1 MGIMN
6 FTKRSSADKP
16 ATEPPMTNNDT
27 SASDNDQPKDA
38 TDFQEVPA
46 GTVEKGNIFDQGGKT
61 YRTLGRW
68 DTVLILFTNQLGLG
82 ILSLPATIK
91 TLGIVPG
98 IIAILGI
105 GAISWYAAYCLLQFY
120 RKHPNVVSIVE
131 MTRIVGGPWFE
142 SLAGFVMMIQ
152 VVFIVAS
159 ATVTLSV
166 ALNTLSSHATCT
178 VIWILVACVACYILS
193 IPRTMKF
200 VSKAGVPNAVSVV
213 AACLIVLVS
222 LAVSGPAIAPSDWH
236 RELKVVGNPTFRDGL
251 NACLRVVFSYAGTFT
266 FPSYMAEMKAPE
278 KDFKFALAV
287 LEIGSTLFYIAMAV
301 ALYCLAGDL
310 TTSPVLSAAS
320 SIPAKVAY
328 GIVLPAV
335 VATALSIGHTGCKYV
350 YVTLMRQMRS
360 THQVTDNS
368 VKSWVTWILSVTG
381 FWALIFVIANVIP
394 IFDSILSITSATTI
408 PWFTYGFAAIF
419 WLHLNKGLYF
429 SSWQK
434 MLLTALNVTMI
445 GVTLFLNAGGLWAA
459 ITELLDLFAKN
470 EDGIGGVFSCG
481 DNSIF

>member
-1 MGIMN
+1 MGLMK
-6 FTKRSSADKP
+6 FSKKPVEPSPLTSHPLESSASD
-16 ATEPPMTNNDT
+16 TEPP
-27 SASDNDQPKDA
+27 KDEA
-38 TDFQEVPA
+38 DFQAVPA
-46 GTVEKGNIFDQGGKT
+46 GTEEKGNIFDQGGKN

-82 ILSLPATIK
+82 ILSLPSTIK

-105 GAISWYAAYCLLQFY
+105 GALSWYAAYELLQFY

-131 MTRIVGGPWFE
+131 MTRIVGGAWFE
-142 SLAGFVMMIQ
+142 SFAGFVMMIQ

-178 VIWILVACVACYILS
+178 VIWILVACIACYILS

-200 VSKAGVPNAVSVV
+200 VSKAGIPNAVSVV
-213 AACLIVLVS
+213 AACLIVLIS
-222 LAVSGPAIAPSDWH
+222 LAVSGPATAPEGWH
-236 RELKVVGNPTFRDGL
+236 KEIKVVGNPTFRDGL

-266 FPSYMAEMKAPE
+266 FPSYMAEMRDPA
-278 KDFKFALAV
+278 KDFRFALAV
-287 LEIGSTLFYIAMAV
+287 LEIVSTLFYIAMAV

-328 GIVLPAV
+328 GIILPAV

-350 YVTLMRQMRS
+350 YVTAMRQMRA

-381 FWALIFVIANVIP
+381 FWVLIFVISNVIP
-394 IFDSILSITSATTI
+394 IFDSILSITAATTI

-429 SSWQK
+429 STWQK
-434 MLLTALNVTMI
+434 GLLTVGNVIMI
-445 GVTLFLNAGGLWAA
+445 GLTLFMNAGGLWAA
-459 ITELLDLFAKN
+459 ITELLDLFANNK
-470 EDGIGGVFSCG
+470 DGIGGVFSCG